1 MELNGTFTVLNF
13 YAEKFAELKKSITF
27 AVAINAWEDRIVAIA
42 ADCKS
47 APSGSV
53 VRVHLFP
60 LYEKPQPKELGL
72 FFVFVSVMYKKSII
86 FAQ

>member
-1 MELNGTFTVLNF
+1 MNSGRSVHRER
-13 YAEKFAELKKSITF
+13 KKSLNEEKICRF
-27 AVAINAWEDRIVAIA
+27 KKKYYLCNRYYWEDRIVAIA

-60 LYEKPQPKELGL
+60 RFQKSLNIMCWG
-72 FFVFVSVMYKKSII
+72 FFRSLKCVVW
-86 FAQ
+86 

>member
-1 MELNGTFTVLNF
+1 MKK
-13 YAEKFAELKKSITF
+13 KFADLKKSITF
-27 AVAINAWEDRIVAIA
+27 AVAINVWEDRIVAIA

-60 LYEKPQPKELGL
+60 LNLMLRK
-72 FFVFVSVMYKKSII
+72 
-86 FAQ
+86 

>member
-1 MELNGTFTVLNF
+1 MTEKRGGMKK
-13 YAEKFAELKKSITF
+13 KFADLKKSITF
-27 AVAINAWEDRIVAIA
+27 AVAINVWEDRIVAIA

-60 LYEKPQPKELGL
+60 RFQRASTSTGVGA
-72 FFVFVSVMYKKSII
+72 FFLC
-86 FAQ
+86 

>member
-1 MELNGTFTVLNF
+1 MG
-13 YAEKFAELKKSITF
+13 
-27 AVAINAWEDRIVAIA
+27 EDRIVAIA

-60 LYEKPQPKELGL
+60 LKNVAEVAQLIEHQPSKLRAAGL
-72 FFVFVSVMYKKSII
+72 SPVFRSNETRIANV
-86 FAQ
+86 AQG

>member
-1 MELNGTFTVLNF
+1 MK
-13 YAEKFAELKKSITF
+13 KFADLKKSITF
-27 AVAINAWEDRIVAIA
+27 AVAINVWEDRIVAIA

-60 LYEKPQPKELGL
+60 RFQRPQHYMLGL
-72 FFVFVSVMYKKSII
+72 FSYTKVN
-86 FAQ
+86 